1 MGRRTATPSRLP
13 AAARRSQLLDV
24 TKAMVAERGFHA
36 VSIEAVAREAG
47 VSRPIVYGHFD
58 DLQGLLEALVRRE
71 SARALE
77 QLAAVLPGDL
87 GAGDPRAL
95 LLAGLRGYLEAVR
108 DDPDTWRLVLMSPEG
123 APALLRDL
131 LGRGRGAVVAHLAE
145 AARPGLG
152 RGGPSPDP
160 EMTARTLSAVA
171 DEAARLLLT
180 DPERYPVE
188 RLIAHARWVLDQFGP
203 RVATGV
209 DGGAGERQQQ
219 H

>member
-1 MGRRTATPSRLP
+1 MSRPTATPSRLP
-13 AAARRSQLLDV
+13 AAQRREQLLDV
-24 TKAMVAERGFHA
+24 TKEMVAAHGFHA

-58 DLQGLLEALVRRE
+58 DLQGLLEALVLRE

-77 QLAAVLPGDL
+77 QLAEVLPGDL
-87 GAGDPRAL
+87 TAGDPRAL

-108 DDPDTWRLVLMSPEG
+108 DDPDTWRLVLMPPEG

-131 LGRGRGAVVAHLAE
+131 LGRGRSAVVAHLAD

-152 RGGPSPDP
+152 SGGPSPDP

-188 RLIAHARWVLDQFGP
+188 RTLAHAKWVLDQLGSS
-203 RVATGV
+203 
-209 DGGAGERQQQ
+209 
-219 H
+219 

>member
-1 MGRRTATPSRLP
+1 MSPRTATASRLP
-13 AAARRSQLLDV
+13 AAQRREQLLDV
-24 TKAMVAERGFHA
+24 TKAIVAAQGFHA
-36 VSIEAVAREAG
+36 VSIERVARDAG
-47 VSRPIVYGHFD
+47 VSRPIVYGHFT
-58 DLQGLLEALVRRE
+58 DLQGLLEALVVRE

-77 QLAAVLPGDL
+77 QLQEFLPGDL

-108 DDPDTWRLVLMSPEG
+108 DDPDTWRLVLMPPEG

-131 LGRGRGAVVAHLAE
+131 LARGRSAVVAHLAE

-152 RGGPSPDP
+152 SGGPSPDP

-171 DEAARLLLT
+171 DEGARLLLT

-188 RLIAHARWVLDQFGP
+188 RMLAHARWVLGQLG
-203 RVATGV
+203 
-209 DGGAGERQQQ
+209 
-219 H
+219 

>member
-1 MGRRTATPSRLP
+1 MARRSARPSRLP
-13 AAARRSQLLDV
+13 AAERREQLLDV
-24 TKAMVAERGFHA
+24 TKAMVAARGFHA

-47 VSRPIVYGHFD
+47 VSRPIVYGHFG
-58 DLQGLLEALVRRE
+58 DLQGLLEALVLRE
-71 SARALE
+71 SARALD
-77 QLAAVLPGDL
+77 QLNDVLPGDL
-87 GAGDPRAL
+87 TAGD

-108 DDPDTWRLVLMSPEG
+108 DDPDTWRLVLMPPEG

-131 LGRGRGAVVAHLAE
+131 LGRGRAAVVAHLAD

-152 RGGPSPDP
+152 SGGPSPDP

-188 RLIAHARWVLDQFGP
+188 RMLAHAKWVLDQLGP
-203 RVATGV
+203 PR
-209 DGGAGERQQQ
+209 RR
-219 H
+219 

>member
-1 MGRRTATPSRLP
+1 MSRRTATPSRLP

-58 DLQGLLEALVRRE
+58 DLQGLLEALVLRE
-71 SARALE
+71 SARALD

-87 GAGDPRAL
+87 GSGDPRAL

-108 DDPDTWRLVLMSPEG
+108 DDPDTWRLVLMPPEG

-152 RGGPSPDP
+152 TGGPSPDP

-171 DEAARLLLT
+171 DDAARLLLT

-188 RLIAHARWVLDQFGP
+188 RLLAHAKWVLDQLGP
-203 RVATGV
+203 RS
-209 DGGAGERQQQ
+209 
-219 H
+219 

>member
-1 MGRRTATPSRLP
+1 MSPGSASAGRLP
-13 AAARRSQLLDV
+13 AAERREQLLDV
-24 TKAMVAERGFHA
+24 TKAIVAERGFHA

-58 DLQGLLEALVRRE
+58 DLNGLLEALVLRE

-77 QLAAVLPGDL
+77 QLQEFLPGDL

-108 DDPDTWRLVLMSPEG
+108 DDPDTWRLVLMPPEG

-131 LGRGRGAVVAHLAE
+131 LARGRSAVVAHLAE

-152 RGGPSPDP
+152 SGGPSPDP

-171 DEAARLLLT
+171 DEAARMLLT

-188 RLIAHARWVLDQFGP
+188 RMLRHARWVLDQLGAPPSSAP
-203 RVATGV
+203 RMLSG
-209 DGGAGERQQQ
+209 
-219 H
+219 

>member
-1 MGRRTATPSRLP
+1 MSPRTATTGRLP
-13 AAARRSQLLDV
+13 AAERREQLLDA
-24 TKAMVAERGFHA
+24 TKEIVSAEGFHA
-36 VSIEAVAREAG
+36 VSIERVARVAG
-47 VSRPIVYGHFD
+47 ISRPIVYGHFG
-58 DLQGLLEALVRRE
+58 DLRGLLEALVLRE
-71 SARALE
+71 SQRALE
-77 QLAAVLPGDL
+77 QLDGFLPGDL

-108 DDPDTWRLVLMSPEG
+108 DDPDTWRLVLMPPEG

-131 LGRGRGAVVAHLAE
+131 LARGRGAVVAQLAE

-152 RGGPSPDP
+152 SGGPSPDP

-188 RLIAHARWVLDQFGP
+188 RLLAHARWVLGQLG
-203 RVATGV
+203 
-209 DGGAGERQQQ
+209 
-219 H
+219 